1 MEGSVTAGQVPGPQR
16 FQSLNLK
23 RHISTQFLS
32 STSVWFYS
40 TNFPLGCPPV
50 RGQNQQEACQAEFT
64 WSSSFGTS
72 LPVSYSWG
80 EWWKIHKGIGD
91 LWGCAYRHVRFLD
104 FFFFFKVYGLNNMLK
119 GLCWASCFFFQAHVL
134 SNTFVLIA
142 PNCPYWTEVAVVLC
156 SALYLPH
163 SDALLESRIL
173 WVIWLPKHQVVPGL
187 LLSSL
192 YFPSALGKASHHFF
206 LGILA
211 CISQLLP
218 WLQGNSQLRR
228 VLDINLLPNS
238 PQKPT
243 LNCVM
248 S

>member
-1 MEGSVTAGQVPGPQR
+1 MILLNKFPTGVSPSQGTEPAGGLPGRVHLIVIFWYLSPCILLLGR
-16 FQSLNLK
+16 MVENTRRNWGFVRLC
-23 RHISTQFLS
+23 IST
-32 STSVWFYS
+32 
-40 TNFPLGCPPV
+40 CK
-50 RGQNQQEACQAEFT
+50 
-64 WSSSFGTS
+64 
-72 LPVSYSWG
+72 VSG
-80 EWWKIHKGIGD
+80 
-91 LWGCAYRHVRFLD
+91 L
-104 FFFFFKVYGLNNMLK
+104 FFFFKVYGLNNMLK

-156 SALYLPH
+156 SALYLPY

-173 WVIWLPKHQVVPGL
+173 CVIWLPKHQVVPGL

-228 VLDINLLPNS
+228 VREY
-238 PQKPT
+238 
-243 LNCVM
+243 
-248 S
+248 

>member
-1 MEGSVTAGQVPGPQR
+1 MILLNKFPTGVSPSRGTEPAGGLPGRVHLIVIFWYLSPCILLLGKMVENTR
-16 FQSLNLK
+16 RNWGFVRLC
-23 RHISTQFLS
+23 IST
-32 STSVWFYS
+32 
-40 TNFPLGCPPV
+40 C
-50 RGQNQQEACQAEFT
+50 
-64 WSSSFGTS
+64 
-72 LPVSYSWG
+72 
-80 EWWKIHKGIGD
+80 
-91 LWGCAYRHVRFLD
+91 
-104 FFFFFKVYGLNNMLK
+104 KVYGLNNMLK
-119 GLCWASCFFFQAHVL
+119 GLCWASCFFFQARVL
-134 SNTFVLIA
+134 PNTSVLIV
-142 PNCPYWTEVAVVLC
+142 PNCPNWTEMAAVRC
-156 SALYLPH
+156 SALHLPY

-173 WVIWLPKHQVVPGL
+173 CVIWLPKHQVVPGL